1 MSAPNNSTVPNGL
14 CESAKNP
21 APQQMD
27 QLSEGTIKLIQN
39 FIVIRLLLV
48 VVLVFAIYWYL
59 FPRITEFFANPR
71 SEPLRGE
78 KKAIQS

>member
-1 MSAPNNSTVPNGL
+1 
-14 CESAKNP
+14 
-21 APQQMD
+21 MD

-39 FIVIRLLLV
+39 FIVIRVLLV
-48 VVLVFAIYWYL
+48 VILVFAVYWYL

-71 SEPLRGE
+71 SEPLPGE